1 MQYAVNQIQV
11 VYKLNV
17 RTGKGDELK
26 KISSKITTMNAANC
40 GFEPEFL
47 NRVDGY
53 VR

>member
-11 VYKLNV
+11 FYKLDV

-26 KISSKITTMNAANC
+26 KIASKIVTMNATDC
-40 GFEPEFL
+40 GFEPEYI

-53 VR
+53 VQ